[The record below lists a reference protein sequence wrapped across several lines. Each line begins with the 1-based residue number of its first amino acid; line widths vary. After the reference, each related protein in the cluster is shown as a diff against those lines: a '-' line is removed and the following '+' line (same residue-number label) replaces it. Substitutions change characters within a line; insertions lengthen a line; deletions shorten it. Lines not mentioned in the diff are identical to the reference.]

1 MLSLLYRSEPL
12 KPLNHI
18 SRIRKQLNNN
28 KSAITSYL
36 DGCDQKIQDPVP
48 VSVLTQSGPDF
59 LGLDQ
64 NCIQVQ
70 ITGCHKEITQRLI
83 LINVECIYS

>member
-1 MLSLLYRSEPL
+1 M
-12 KPLNHI
+12 
-18 SRIRKQLNNN
+18 IRRFR
-28 KSAITSYL
+28 T
-36 DGCDQKIQDPVP
+36 PVP

-83 LINVECIYS
+83 LIKVECIYSVIITMETNPVFSNNITKEQHV